1 MTSPKQRAANRRNA
15 LHSTGPCSEAG
26 RCRSAVNAL
35 RHGLTLPVESTPWG
49 SKLPELA
56 ALLLSEG
63 LDSVA
68 SYELARRLVD
78 YERNIAYQRQRFLA
92 GGLGPEPVAVPDKA
106 QEDLAIAAQLAQLT
120 AQNATHLIGI
130 DDALSLEI
138 QKIFQRSAARQI
150 RQADEEAA
158 NMLKNAD
165 RYLRRS
171 ANQLIKLL
179 KAIEI

>member
-15 LHSTGPCSEAG
+15 LHSTGPRSEAG
-26 RCRSAVNAL
+26 RCRSSINAIQ
-35 RHGLTLPVESTPWG
+35 HGLTVPLESTPWVNQV
-49 SKLPELA
+49 SQLA
-56 ALLLSEG
+56 ALLETEG
-63 LDSVA
+63 LA
-68 SYELARRLVD
+68 AATSYELARRLVD

-106 QEDLAIAAQLAQLT
+106 QEDLAIAAQLEQFT

-130 DDALSLEI
+130 DDALSLKI